1 MAKEQ
6 EEYQE
11 EDDAMTSNSSKGKLG
26 AGQRKTFIED
36 NYSTM
41 EKPIEGVLPAV
52 EGHIL
57 GKRYNANFVN
67 LRSML

>member
-1 MAKEQ
+1 
-6 EEYQE
+6 
-11 EDDAMTSNSSKGKLG
+11 MTSNSSKGKLG
-26 AGQRKTFIED
+26 PGQRKTF

-41 EKPIEGVLPAV
+41 EKPIEGLFPAV

-57 GKRYNANFVN
+57 GKRYKANFVN

>member
-11 EDDAMTSNSSKGKLG
+11 KDDAMTSNSSKGKLG
-26 AGQRKTFIED
+26 PGQRKTF